1 MSDDNGHHGEKVIEE
16 IRSLVIP
23 PGWARASVGEVGDVR
38 LGRQRS
44 PKNRSAEF
52 PTKYVRAA
60 NITWNGLDLSDVLD
74 MDFRPSELASYR
86 LQPGDVLLSEASGS
100 AGEVGKPAI
109 WNGELEDCC
118 FQNTVIRFRPKV
130 VSSKFALVAF
140 LHFAR
145 NSVFAGVS
153 KGVGIHH
160 LSADRFAS
168 MPFLLPPKDEQSRIV
183 AKIEELFSDLDAG
196 VAALKR
202 AKANLKRY
210 RASVLK
216 AAVEGKLTE
225 EWRTRHPATEPAS
238 ALLARILKERR
249 QKWEADQLAKFAAAN
264 KEPPKNWREKY
275 VEPTHET
282 GLFELPKSWTWAS
295 ALEICEQVENGNT
308 PPAHEMFEQVGDVP
322 FIKVYNLTKNGS
334 LDFSINPTF
343 VSRKTHNTLLRRSR
357 ILPNDVLMNIVGPPL
372 GKVSVVTDEYPE
384 WNTNQ
389 AVVQFR
395 ARSGVLPRFLA
406 ACLMCDDVLLWII
419 RTARATAGQYNISV
433 GNSRLLPLPLPPAK
447 EQAAIVEILDE
458 SLSQIAAAET
468 IIEHGL
474 FRASRL
480 RQSILKQAFEGKL
493 VPQDPTDEPASILLE
508 RIRAIRSVH
517 ERNGKAA
524 TQNRTRGRRTKS
536 KQLEGGATN
545 ECR

>member
-145 NSVFAGVS
+145 NSVFARVS

-225 EWRTRHPATEPAS
+225 EWRARHPATEPAS

-275 VEPTHET
+275 VEPTPTDTT
-282 GLFELPKSWTWAS
+282 GLPVLPDGWCWATIQQLAFVDVGFAFKSAEYTKEGIR
-295 ALEICEQVENGNT
+295 LLRGENME
-308 PPAHEMFEQVGDVP
+308 P
-322 FIKVYNLTKNGS
+322 GS
-334 LDFSINPTF
+334 LRWNDLRFWPADKLAGLEHLLVKEGQIILAMDRPLVSAGLKLARVKACDLPCLLVQRMARLRMFDDAMTGFLHCSMQTHAFISHLLGDQTGTQLPHISGSGIEEF
-343 VSRKTHNTLLRRSR
+343 VT
-357 ILPNDVLMNIVGPPL
+357 
-372 GKVSVVTDEYPE
+372 
-384 WNTNQ
+384 
-389 AVVQFR
+389 
-395 ARSGVLPRFLA
+395 
-406 ACLMCDDVLLWII
+406 
-419 RTARATAGQYNISV
+419 
-433 GNSRLLPLPLPPAK
+433 PLPPLM
-447 EQAAIVEILDE
+447 EQQQIATEVAEK
-458 SLSQIAAAET
+458 LSQIEAAET
-468 IIEHGL
+468 GIVNSL
-474 FRASRL
+474 LRASRL
-480 RQSILKQAFEGKL
+480 RQCVLKQAFEGKL
-493 VPQDPTDEPASILLE
+493 VQQDPTDEPASVLLE
-508 RIRAIRSVH
+508 RLRASRSTH
-517 ERNGKAA
+517 EGSGKSTASV
-524 TQNRTRGRRTKS
+524 RSRGRRAKS
-536 KQLEGGATN
+536 KQASPPGEEA
-545 ECR
+545 ER